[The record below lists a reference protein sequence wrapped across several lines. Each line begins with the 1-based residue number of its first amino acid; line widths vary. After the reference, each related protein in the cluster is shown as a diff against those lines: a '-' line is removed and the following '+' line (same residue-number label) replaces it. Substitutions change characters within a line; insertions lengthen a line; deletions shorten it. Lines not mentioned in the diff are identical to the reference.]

1 MNLKKS
7 REKIR
12 LEFVKAKES
21 TKKERERVME
31 AVLRR
36 NTIEKEGNTTSI
48 LGKGM
53 V

>member
-1 MNLKKS
+1 MESKK
-7 REKIR
+7 RRDKIR
-12 LEFVKAKES
+12 LEFVQPKES